1 MDVHLSIHLYTVAER
16 VDGSQA
22 RDSGGRR
29 WEPERET
36 VEDRVRES
44 AMGWSE
50 GEGNGGGRVARDG
63 SRLTDTEAKKIILDL
78 IDAGHDGALVPLQDG
93 GAKVDVILSQIEGR
107 GHLV

>member
-1 MDVHLSIHLYTVAER
+1 
-16 VDGSQA
+16 
-22 RDSGGRR
+22 
-29 WEPERET
+29 
-36 VEDRVRES
+36 
-44 AMGWSE
+44 MGWSE

-107 GHLV
+107 GHLVMGRWEAESRTDRAIRQAWRALTGQLLAGDPVVFINS